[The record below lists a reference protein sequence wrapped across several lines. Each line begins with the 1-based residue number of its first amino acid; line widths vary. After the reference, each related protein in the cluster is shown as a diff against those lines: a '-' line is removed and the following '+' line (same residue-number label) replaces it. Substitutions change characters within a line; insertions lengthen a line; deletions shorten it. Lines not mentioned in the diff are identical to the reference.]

1 MFRVM
6 SKLLEI
12 QDAISELPSTERK
25 ALYLWMQS
33 QREFVVSAEEESKL
47 LTSLDK
53 AIRDLDTGKGVSVDR
68 ARKLVSSWAG
78 K

>member
-1 MFRVM
+1 M
-6 SKLLEI
+6 STLVEI
-12 QDAISELPSTERK
+12 QDAISELPATERK

-33 QREFVVSAEEESKL
+33 QRELAMGSDEEGKL
-47 LTSLDK
+47 LASLDT
-53 AIRDLDTGKGVSVDR
+53 ALRDLENGKGVSVDE

>member
-1 MFRVM
+1 MNTLV
-6 SKLLEI
+6 EI
-12 QDAISELPSTERK
+12 QDAISELPSSERK

-33 QREFVVSAEEESKL
+33 QQELVMGSDEEGKL
-47 LTSLDK
+47 LFSLDT
-53 AIRDLDTGKGVSVDR
+53 ALRDLENGKGVSVDE